1 MCRSDSNDAFMN
13 WKELCVHF
21 KDKIRALL
29 RVKDGLEGWSERFV
43 GALVELVSVGDLD
56 QTRVSYYF

>member
-1 MCRSDSNDAFMN
+1 MN

-43 GALVELVSVGDLD
+43 GALVKLVSVGDLD
-56 QTRVSYYF
+56 QTRVSYYL